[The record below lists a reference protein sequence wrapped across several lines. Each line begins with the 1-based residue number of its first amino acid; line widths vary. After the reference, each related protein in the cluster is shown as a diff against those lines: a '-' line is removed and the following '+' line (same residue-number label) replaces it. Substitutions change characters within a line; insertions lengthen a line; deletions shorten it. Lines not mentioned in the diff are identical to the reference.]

1 MSSVLFLAS
10 ENGALPGGKVGG
22 VGDVVRD
29 LPKALASEGWR
40 VRVATPSYGVLHQL
54 TGATRSSSVAVPF
67 RGAQHEVEVWRLAS

>member
-29 LPKALASEGWR
+29 LPKALASEGWD

-54 TGATRSSSVAVPF
+54 TGATIV
-67 RGAQHEVEVWRLAS
+67 